1 MAGGENNL
9 WEKSLGYIQ
18 RSKDRSQREGESEY
32 SSYLLKA
39 FVREKDEEL
48 NRELL
53 EELIEKYSGVVRELE
68 EKVEV
73 IERMSMTD
81 GLTGIY
87 NRKKFTE
94 EFGREVKRHRRN
106 GESLTLAV
114 MDIDH
119 FKRVNDT
126 YGHEMGDRI
135 LIDFCRV
142 VGEDIREVDIFA
154 RWGGEEFA
162 LIVVGSAKER
172 AHLVLERI
180 RKSIEEHDFDHGER
194 LTCSIGSVAI
204 EDSVPEEMFTKA
216 DKALYKAKKNG
227 RNRVEAWKE
236 Y

>member
-1 MAGGENNL
+1 MAGDRNKL
-9 WEKSLGYIQ
+9 WEKSLEYIQ
-18 RSKDRSQREGESEY
+18 GSRDRSQEESEY
-32 SSYLLKA
+32 SSYLLKS
-39 FVREKDEEL
+39 FVREKDEEI

-53 EELIEKYSGVVRELE
+53 KELIEKYSGVVRELE

-73 IERMSMTD
+73 IQKMSMTD

-94 EFGREVKRHRRN
+94 EFGREVKRHGRSRE
-106 GESLTLAV
+106 GLTLAV

-135 LIDFCRV
+135 LIEFCRIV
-142 VGEDIREVDIFA
+142 MENIREVDIFA

-162 LIVVGSAKER
+162 LIVVGSSKEGAR
-172 AHLVLERI
+172 IVLERV
-180 RKSIEEHDFDHGER
+180 RERIEEHNFDHGER
-194 LTCSIGSVAI
+194 LTCSIGSVTV
-204 EDSVPEEMFTKA
+204 EDAVPEEMFTKA
-216 DKALYKAKKNG
+216 DKALYRAKKNG
-227 RNRVEAWKE
+227 RNRVEYWKE